1 MADFLTSGRANML
14 FASCFV
20 NVESAQLGLV
30 LSRLVSRGAGGAGGT
45 ADTAGRHAGAGAG
58 AAAGAGGVG
67 DYHSFFTNS
76 SLEALAGAVKLC
88 RHRSVRGGRAD
99 DGWILMVDPA
109 RRFADF
115 WDPLRAGPQ
124 KALAPHIRTVE
135 TVAEAVP
142 LLAARPWSGVVASL
156 DEDLDEDDP
165 PFDAHRELLD
175 RAAAS
180 GATAVLADLEA
191 APGAGGALGRGIA
204 ADVHVLGENVAGR
217 QVPFGCFTMS
227 PKAYAVWDNPVD
239 TIAHTSTFGGNG
251 LCLTIVLDE
260 LRAAGLLD
268 AAVEAELDAV
278 AASMPARLD
287 AFRRYVNSY
296 AGDAMAAFGL
306 AVDIVEARGG
316 RLRLADGR
324 TVLDCA
330 GGAGANL
337 RGHNPPDIVP
347 DVLEQHDPDDDHHQA
362 RLAAS
367 LSALTGFGQVFPA
380 VSGATAVEVAM
391 TLAMLANPD
400 SPLVLTFD
408 GNYSGKT
415 LGSMNLSKR
424 GPLFIESDRDAFK
437 PYYPGLV
444 FVDPF
449 APDAAP
455 ALEKL
460 LRSHRVGLVW
470 FELTQGV
477 LCRTIPPEIVDLV
490 GRLKDECGYL
500 IGVDEVLTG
509 VWRHGESFLAHQ
521 GLVPGVDVVAMA
533 KALSDMTMPTG
544 AALATDAVAAAA
556 ARTNPDHVETLR
568 THFRHDLGAHIA
580 CHALEQVSAP
590 ESVAA
595 QARRHQQ
602 FRAGLE
608 RVVAASDL
616 FEGVVGPPGH
626 VRLQLSRRWF
636 PFHSRSRLGQIA
648 EAALSELILIRSGVL
663 IGQLRFFPTV
673 FGPPAS
679 GGPGPGLGGESD
691 LREVIDRIEAGT
703 RGATPLTVYRHAGAD
718 SFRRRR
724 RWRGVGLRRCDAAG
738 RRRPRT
744 R

>member
-1 MADFLTSGRANML
+1 VSKSRFLPSTVETRKSIADFVTSGRANML

-30 LSRLVSRGAGGAGGT
+30 LSRLVSRGAGS
-45 ADTAGRHAGAGAG
+45 AGAGS
-58 AAAGAGGVG
+58 AGGAG

-88 RHRSVRGGRAD
+88 RHRSVRGSRAD

-109 RRFADF
+109 RRFTDF
-115 WDPLRAGPQ
+115 WDPLGAGPE
-124 KALAPHIRTVE
+124 KALAPHIRTVG
-135 TVAEAVP
+135 TVAEAAP
-142 LLAARPWSGVVASL
+142 LLAGRLWSGVVVAL
-156 DEDLDEDDP
+156 DEGDP

-191 APGAGGALGRGIA
+191 APGAGGALGRGVA

-227 PKAYAVWDNPVD
+227 EKAYAVWDNPVD
-239 TIAHTSTFGGNG
+239 TVAHTSTFGGNG
-251 LCLTIVLDE
+251 LCLTIVLDV
-260 LRAAGLLD
+260 LRAAGLVDPGL
-268 AAVEAELDAV
+268 EAELDAI

-287 AFRRYVNSY
+287 AFRRYVNSF

-306 AVDIVEARGG
+306 AVDIVEARGS

-324 TVLDCA
+324 TVLDCT

-347 DVLEQHDPDDDHHQA
+347 DVLDRHDPDDDH
-362 RLAAS
+362 RGLLAAS
-367 LSALTGFGQVFPA
+367 LSALTGFSQVFPA
-380 VSGATAVEVAM
+380 VSGATAVEAAM

-400 SPLVLTFD
+400 RPLVLTFD

-437 PYYPGLV
+437 PYYHGLV

-449 APDAAP
+449 AADAAP
-455 ALEKL
+455 ELEKL
-460 LRSHRVGLVW
+460 LRSGRVGLVW

-477 LCRTIPPEIVDLV
+477 LCRTIPREIVDLV
-490 GRLKDECGYL
+490 GALKDECGYL

-509 VWRHGESFLAHQ
+509 VWRHGEPFLAHQ
-521 GLVPGVDVVAMA
+521 GVAPVPGVDVVAMA
-533 KALSDMTMPTG
+533 KALSDMTMPVG

-556 ARTNPDHVETLR
+556 ERTNPGHVETLR

-580 CHALEQVSAP
+580 RHALEQVSAP

-595 QARRHQQ
+595 QARRHRE

-608 RVVAASDL
+608 RVVAGSGL

-636 PFHSRSRLGQIA
+636 PFHSRSRAGQIA

-663 IGQLRFFPTV
+663 IGQLRFFPPV
-673 FGPPAS
+673 FGPAP
-679 GGPGPGLGGESD
+679 GGESD
-691 LREVIDRIEAGT
+691 LREVVDGIEAGT
-703 RGATPLTVYRHAGAD
+703 RGATPLTVYRHAGRRLVPTAAALARRRAAAL
-718 SFRRRR
+718 RRRR
-724 RWRGVGLRRCDAAG
+724 AAAAPD
-738 RRRPRT
+738 R
-744 R
+744 